1 MIYAVVC
8 IAAVC
13 VAGLTLFSGFGLGS
27 LLMPVFAVFFPL
39 PVAVAATAVV
49 HLLNNVFKAGLLFR
63 AVDRQ
68 VLWHFG
74 LPAVLAALPGAA
86 LMLQLSGLAPVG
98 VWHWGEQ
105 AHAVTPLKLT
115 MGLLILGF
123 LILEL
128 KPLSST
134 KSSLGMLWVGGV
146 ASGFF
151 GGLSGHQGALRAL
164 FLRSRGMSPAAFA
177 ATQAMIAIGVD
188 VTRLAV
194 YGAGFF
200 ALQATAVSEAGVWT
214 VVLAATV
221 CAFAGSYA
229 GSRYLKKVRNSV
241 VQGITAVL
249 LALVGLGLASGLI

>member
-49 HLLNNVFKAGLLFR
+49 HLLNNVFKAGLLFK

-68 VLWHFG
+68 VFLHFG

-86 LMLQLSGLAPVG
+86 LMLQLSGLEPWW
-98 VWHWGEQ
+98 VWHVGER
-105 AHAVTPLKLT
+105 ACVITPLKFT
-115 MGLLILGF
+115 MGVLILGF
-123 LILEL
+123 LLLEL
-128 KPLSST
+128 KPLANV
-134 KSSLGMLWVGGV
+134 KAGLGMLWVGGL

-188 VTRLAV
+188 VTRLLV
-194 YGAGFF
+194 YGVGFF
-200 ALQATAVSEAGVWT
+200 ALQASAVSQAGVWP

-241 VQGITAVL
+241 VQVITAVL
-249 LALVGLGLASGLI
+249 LALVGAGLASGLI